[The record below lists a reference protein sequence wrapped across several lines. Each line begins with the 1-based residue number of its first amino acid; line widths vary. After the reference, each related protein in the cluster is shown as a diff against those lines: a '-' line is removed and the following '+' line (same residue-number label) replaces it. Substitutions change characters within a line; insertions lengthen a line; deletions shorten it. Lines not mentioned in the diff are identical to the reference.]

1 MPGDDRAPG
10 TTIRGDLLSCYTASI
25 AEYLA
30 GVGIDVDLAIGAQ
43 AYLAVR
49 PAESGA
55 CEFVQFH
62 TPLRGDVPTHS
73 LRLARRRADSPEEA
87 AALITAEVARSG
99 RAIVVGDTFNVPWQ
113 VAHATSHAP
122 HWFVVDDVRDD
133 AASVH
138 VTDRFEFIN
147 DAGEQRPFQGW
158 LAASDLPALATANP
172 DPNPV
177 FAWRDQHAFADRE
190 DPDAVAT
197 AGYQWYELD
206 GTPWAAATDA
216 AGAAPGAAPLL
227 DRLAATQA
235 AAGQAPPGARPGDGW
250 TSGPDAVALL
260 AEHFTAHIGDPAVY
274 DNSDDIWVTA
284 RNRQLFADTLSALGP
299 RLGLEPVTELGIWAD
314 ANLAQAW
321 AGIPQLLQYNRRSLD
336 RGRTPRPLVADQL
349 RGAAA
354 AEAELLKRLGETLD
368 AIGAPGG
375 PDTGPAGVPRMDTE
389 GKEAT

>member
-1 MPGDDRAPG
+1 MPGDDRADG

-25 AEYLA
+25 AEYMTGA
-30 GVGIDVDLAIGAQ
+30 GIDVDLAIGAQ

-73 LRLARRRADSPEEA
+73 LRLARRRTADPGEA
-87 AALITAEVARSG
+87 TALITAEVARSG

-113 VAHATSHAP
+113 VAHTKAHAP
-122 HWFVVDDVRDD
+122 HWFVVDGVRDD

-138 VTDRFEFIN
+138 VTDRFEFVN
-147 DAGEQRPFQGW
+147 DAGEQRPFHGW
-158 LAASDLPALATANP
+158 LAAGDLPSLATANP

-190 DPDAVAT
+190 DPGAVAT
-197 AGYQWYELD
+197 AGYQWYVLD
-206 GTPWAAATDA
+206 GPPRA
-216 AGAAPGAAPLL
+216 AAPGTALLL

-235 AAGQAPPGARPGDGW
+235 AAGLAPPGARPGDGW
-250 TSGPDAVALL
+250 ATGPDAVALL
-260 AEHFTAHIGDPAVY
+260 AEHFTAHIAEPAAY

-299 RLGLEPVTELGIWAD
+299 RLGLEPVTELGIWAE
-314 ANLAQAW
+314 ANVAQPW
-321 AGIPQLLQYNRRSLD
+321 AGIPRLLQYNRRSLD
-336 RGRTPRPLVADQL
+336 RGRTPRPVVAEQL

-368 AIGAPGG
+368 AIGAPAR
-375 PDTGPAGVPRMDTE
+375 PETGPAGVHRMDTE